1 MPGRS
6 DHDKP
11 MPAPLPQPQAR
22 EEGAS
27 TVGVYDRPHPLRT
40 RRVLVPVAVA
50 LVVAAAYA
58 LWFLLR

>member
-1 MPGRS
+1 
-6 DHDKP
+6 